1 MDKDFLEVF
10 NVMGGTIAVIRD
22 ETVIWSSEN
31 AARLGLK
38 PDMPVRSFLP
48 DGIEPASLG
57 EVRMLSLPALGSS
70 VSAQVCP
77 CGDLIVLVL
86 CDMEPSLGPDA
97 IGQINRILTEPVGDV
112 LFTARPLFERLEELE
127 DPEIQARTAHLN
139 RSFFRLL
146 RMCAELSDLHS
157 DARAQTFS
165 PERLELR
172 RWLQEMGRK
181 LSELVCAAGRTL
193 ALTLPEQPVYVS
205 ADASLLEQA
214 ILSLM
219 SNAIRYS
226 PAGCTVTLEV
236 QEQNGQCLFFV
247 RNPVDGPISLTD
259 LAGSFTR
266 PLDAGDRH
274 GLGLGLHRVR
284 NVARLHD
291 GVLLLECLPTGD
303 FSAALRIPVERSPET
318 LHVSPVQ
325 VDRSGGYNR
334 MLIELSDVL
343 PDEVFDSRNI

>member
-1 MDKDFLEVF
+1 MDKDFLQIL
-10 NVMGGTIAVIRD
+10 NVLGGAAAAIRD
-22 ETVIWSSEN
+22 GAVVWSSEN
-31 AARLGLK
+31 ARRLGLE
-38 PDMPVRSFLP
+38 PGMAVSSFLP
-48 DGIEPASLG
+48 EGVTASSLN
-57 EVRMLSLPALGSS
+57 EVQMLSLPALGGS
-70 VSAQVCP
+70 VCAQLCP
-77 CGDLIVLVL
+77 CGELTVLVL
-86 CDMEPSLGPDA
+86 RDTAPALNYDA

-157 DARAQTFS
+157 DTRAQTFS
-165 PERLELR
+165 PEHLELR

-181 LSELVCAAGRTL
+181 LSELVSAAGRTL

-214 ILSLM
+214 ILSLL

-226 PAGCTVTLEV
+226 PAGSAVTLHV
-236 QEQNGQCLFFV
+236 REQNGQCLFSV
-247 RNPVDGPISLTD
+247 RNPVDEPISLTD

-266 PLDAGDRH
+266 PVDAGDRH

-303 FSAALRIPVERSPET
+303 FSAVLRIPVDRLPET

-334 MLIELSDVL
+334 MLVELSDVL